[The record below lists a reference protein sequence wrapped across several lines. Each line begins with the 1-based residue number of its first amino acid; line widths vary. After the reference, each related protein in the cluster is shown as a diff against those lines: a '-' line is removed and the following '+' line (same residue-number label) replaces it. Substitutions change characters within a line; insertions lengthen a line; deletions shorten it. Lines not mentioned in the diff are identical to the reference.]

1 MTSEPSNLYLP
12 LTTSRLLRHIKQPAI
27 TCINMKKIIALLT
40 GGTTG
45 EWVVSV
51 KSAATIA
58 HNLDHD
64 KFEVYKIMLTQ
75 QGWFYEPADSVKIE
89 VDRNDFSLNI
99 QGKKIK
105 FDGVFIAIHGSP
117 GEDGKL
123 QGYFDMLGLPYTTCD
138 ALTSAIT
145 MNKGYTKA
153 IVNDIPQLN
162 VARSA
167 QIFKNGSYSTD
178 ELKKELRLPYFVKP
192 NNGGSSIGM
201 SKVNRADDL
210 EEAIEKAFHE
220 DTQILI
226 EEFISGREFTVG
238 VVKLDGTITVLP
250 VTEVETAKEFF
261 DFEAKYTPGVATE
274 TTPAPLREETL
285 QRVKEIAS
293 AVYLKLNCRGV
304 VRIDFILSEDEG
316 DFYFIEINTIP
327 GQTATSFIP
336 QQVAAMDMKLNDFYT
351 KLIKETIG

>member
-1 MTSEPSNLYLP
+1 
-12 LTTSRLLRHIKQPAI
+12 
-27 TCINMKKIIALLT
+27 MKKIIALLT

-58 HNLDHD
+58 HNLDSD

-89 VDRNDFSLNI
+89 IDKNDFSLI
-99 QGKKIK
+99 IK
-105 FDGVFIAIHGSP
+105 GRKVTFDGVFIAIHGAP

-123 QGYFDMLGLPYTTCD
+123 QGYFDMLNIPYTTCD

-153 IVNDIPQLN
+153 IVQGIPSLH
-162 VARSA
+162 VAKSV
-167 QIFKNGSYSTD
+167 QIFSHSPYNLNEIKQSLN
-178 ELKKELRLPYFVKP
+178 LPFFVKP

-201 SKVNRADDL
+201 SKVKNQYDL
-210 EEAIEKAFHE
+210 QAAIDKAFKE

-226 EEFISGREFTVG
+226 EEFIEGREFTVG
-238 VVKLDGTITVLP
+238 VVKLDGKVTVLP

-261 DFEAKYTPGVATE
+261 DFEAKYTPGVAIE
-274 TTPAPLREETL
+274 TTPAKLKEETRK
-285 QRVKEIAS
+285 RVEEIAS

-304 VRIDFILSEDEG
+304 VRMDFILLGDEG

-336 QQVAAMDMKLNDFYT
+336 QQVAAFGLKLNDFYT
-351 KLIKETIG
+351 KLIRETIG

>member
-1 MTSEPSNLYLP
+1 
-12 LTTSRLLRHIKQPAI
+12 
-27 TCINMKKIIALLT
+27 MKKTIALLT

-51 KSAATIA
+51 KSAETIEK
-58 HNLDHD
+58 HLDPEL
-64 KFEVYKIMLTQ
+64 FEVYKIMFSEE
-75 QGWFYEPADSVKIE
+75 GWYHEAADGRKLE
-89 VDRNDFSLNI
+89 VDRNDFSLNN
-99 QGKKIK
+99 GDRKIS

-153 IVNDIPQLN
+153 IVRDIPQLHIAKS
-162 VARSA
+162 V
-167 QIFKNGSYSTD
+167 QLFKDSD
-178 ELKKELRLPYFVKP
+178 HQLPMLKKELKTPYFVKP

-201 SKVNRADDL
+201 SKVNHVDDL
-210 EEAIEKAFHE
+210 EAAVERAFKE
-220 DTQILI
+220 DSQVLV

-238 VVKLDGTITVLP
+238 VVKLDGEIKVLP
-250 VTEVETAKEFF
+250 ATEVETAKEFF

-274 TTPAPLREETL
+274 TTPAPIREETRL
-285 QRVKEIAS
+285 RVAEIAKQ
-293 AVYLKLNCRGV
+293 VYVKLNCRGV
-304 VRIDFILSEDEG
+304 VRIDFILTEDEG
-316 DFYFIEINTIP
+316 HFYFIEINTIP

-336 QQVAAMDMKLNDFYT
+336 QQVAAMDMKLQDFYT
-351 KLIKETIG
+351 KLIRETIG

>member
-1 MTSEPSNLYLP
+1 
-12 LTTSRLLRHIKQPAI
+12 
-27 TCINMKKIIALLT
+27 MKKTLALLT

-45 EWVVSV
+45 EWVISV

-58 HNLDHD
+58 QNLDAD
-64 KFEVYKIMLTQ
+64 KFDVYKIMLTQ

-99 QGKKIK
+99 KGRKVT
-105 FDGVFIAIHGSP
+105 FDGIFIAIHGSP

-123 QGYFDMLGLPYTTCD
+123 QGYFDMLNLPYTTCD

-153 IVNDIPQLN
+153 IVQGIENLH
-162 VARSA
+162 VAKSA
-167 QIFKNGSYSTD
+167 QIFRDVAYSVEQIKRD
-178 ELKKELRLPYFVKP
+178 LKIPYFVKP

-201 SKVNRADDL
+201 SKVKHGADL
-210 EEAIEKAFHE
+210 EKAIEKAFKE
-220 DTQILI
+220 DSQLLI

-238 VVKLDGTITVLP
+238 VVKLDGKVVVLP

-274 TTPAPLREETL
+274 TTPAHIRAETKA
-285 QRVKEIAS
+285 RVEQIAKD
-293 AVYLKLNCRGV
+293 VYAKLNCSGV
-304 VRIDFILSEDEG
+304 VRIDFILTEDEV
-316 DFYFIEINTIP
+316 DFYFIEVNTIP

-336 QQVAAMDMKLNDFYT
+336 QQVAAMGMKLNDFYT
-351 KLIKETIG
+351 KLVKETIG

>member
-1 MTSEPSNLYLP
+1 
-12 LTTSRLLRHIKQPAI
+12 
-27 TCINMKKIIALLT
+27 MKKTLALLT

-45 EWVVSV
+45 EWVISV

-58 HNLDHD
+58 QNLDAD
-64 KFEVYKIMLTQ
+64 KFDVYKIMLSQ

-99 QGKKIK
+99 KGRKVT

-123 QGYFDMLGLPYTTCD
+123 QGYFDMLNLPYTTCD

-153 IVNDIPQLN
+153 IVQGIENLH
-162 VARSA
+162 VAKSA
-167 QIFKNGSYSTD
+167 QISKHMPYNVEQIKRD
-178 ELKKELRLPYFVKP
+178 LKIPYFVKP

-201 SKVNRADDL
+201 SKVKHSADL
-210 EEAIEKAFHE
+210 EKAIEKAFKE
-220 DTQILI
+220 DDQLLI

-238 VVKLDGTITVLP
+238 VVKLDGKLVVLP
-250 VTEVETAKEFF
+250 ATEVETAKEFF

-274 TTPAPLREETL
+274 TTPAPIRAETKA
-285 QRVKEIAS
+285 RVEQIAKD
-293 AVYLKLNCRGV
+293 VYVKLNCSGV
-304 VRIDFILSEDEG
+304 VRIDFILTEDEG
-316 DFYFIEINTIP
+316 DFYFIEVNTIP

-336 QQVAAMDMKLNDFYT
+336 QQVAAAGMELNDFYT
-351 KLIKETIG
+351 KLVKETIG

>member
-1 MTSEPSNLYLP
+1 
-12 LTTSRLLRHIKQPAI
+12 
-27 TCINMKKIIALLT
+27 MKKIIALLT
-40 GGTTG
+40 GGTSG

-58 HNLDHD
+58 QNLDPD
-64 KFEVYKIMLTQ
+64 KFDVYKIMLTQ

-99 QGKKIK
+99 KGKKIT
-105 FDGVFIAIHGSP
+105 FDGVFIAIHGAP

-123 QGYFDMLGLPYTTCD
+123 QGYFDMLNLPYTTCD

-153 IVNDIPQLN
+153 IVQDIDDLN
-162 VARSA
+162 IAKSV
-167 QIFKNGSYSTD
+167 QIFKKMPYDSYKIKNT
-178 ELKKELRLPYFVKP
+178 LKLPYFVKP

-201 SKVNRADDL
+201 SKVNHGSDL
-210 EEAIEKAFHE
+210 ENAIEKAFKE
-220 DTQILI
+220 DSQILI

-238 VVKLDGTITVLP
+238 VVKLDGKITVLP

-274 TTPAPLREETL
+274 TTPAPIKAET
-285 QRVKEIAS
+285 KERIAKI
-293 AVYLKLNCRGV
+293 AEDVYVKLNCRGV
-304 VRIDFILSEDEG
+304 VRIDFILTEDEG

-336 QQVAAMDMKLNDFYT
+336 QQVAAAGIKLNDFYT
-351 KLIKETIG
+351 KLIRETIG